1 MLRFFNF
8 LGMRFGANTAWN
20 VLSFGLPVLVWCC
33 GLALGAWLG
42 WTLGRAP
49 VQLQLEQARTE
60 RAELKTT
67 HSETARLQALA
78 AARGLQDAQARGNA
92 LSDRLLGREA
102 QIHQLTREKND
113 AINRLTT
120 GRACLSGAAVRVLN
134 GAAEPEPAGLELVPQ
149 TPGGAA
155 AAGGAFATDTDVGH
169 WAVAARADFETCRQ
183 RLDALIDWHTQAPAK
198 DPAQ

>member
-1 MLRFFNF
+1 MLRIFNY
-8 LGMRFGANTAWN
+8 LGMRFGVNTAWR
-20 VLSFGLPVLVWCC
+20 VLSFGLPVLVWCL

-42 WTLGRAP
+42 WTLGRNP

-60 RAELKTT
+60 RAELQAAQA
-67 HSETARLQALA
+67 ETARLQALA

-92 LSDRLLGREA
+92 LSANLLGREA
-102 QIHQLTREKND
+102 QIHQLTLEKND

-134 GAAEPEPAGLELVPQ
+134 GAAATPTGGPVDVPN

-155 AAGGAFATDTDVGH
+155 AEGARFATDADVGH
-169 WAVAARADFETCRQ
+169 WVVDARAEFETCRQ
-183 RLDALIDWHTQAPAK
+183 RLDALIDWHTQGPAS
-198 DPAQ
+198 DR

>member
-8 LGMRFGANTAWN
+8 LGLRYGVNTAWN
-20 VLSFGLPVLVWCC
+20 VLSFVLPVLVWCC

-42 WTLGRAP
+42 WTLGRNP

-60 RAELKTT
+60 RAELQTA

-78 AARGLQDAQARGNA
+78 AARGLQAAQARGNA
-92 LSDRLLGREA
+92 LTHSLAQRQA

-113 AINRLTT
+113 ALKNLTT

-134 GAAEPEPAGLELVPQ
+134 GAAATPTGGPVDVPN

-155 AAGGAFATDTDVGH
+155 AEGARFATDTDVGR
-169 WAVAARADFETCRQ
+169 WAVAARADYDTCRA
-183 RLDALIDWHTQAPAK
+183 RLDALIDWHTQGPTR
-198 DPAQ
+198 DR

>member
-8 LGMRFGANTAWN
+8 LGVRFGANTAWN
-20 VLSFGLPVLVWCC
+20 VLSYGLPVLVWCL

-42 WTLGRAP
+42 WTMGRAP
-49 VQLQLEQARTE
+49 VKLALEQARTE
-60 RAELKTT
+60 RAELKAA

-92 LSDRLLGREA
+92 LTHSLAQRQA

-134 GAAEPEPAGLELVPQ
+134 GAAATPTGGSVDVPN

-155 AAGGAFATDTDVGH
+155 AEGARFATDTDVGR
-169 WAVAARADFETCRQ
+169 WAVAARADYDTCRY

-198 DPAQ
+198 DPAP

>member
-1 MLRFFNF
+1 MLRVFNY
-8 LGMRFGANTAWN
+8 LGLRFGVNTAWN
-20 VLSFGLPVLVWCC
+20 VLSFGLPVLVWCL

-60 RAELKTT
+60 RAELQAAQ
-67 HSETARLQALA
+67 SETARLQALA

-92 LSDRLLGREA
+92 LSANLLGREA
-102 QIHQLTREKND
+102 QIRTLTREKND
-113 AINRLTT
+113 ALKNLTT

-155 AAGGAFATDTDVGH
+155 ATGGAFATDADVGH

-183 RLDALIDWHTQAPAK
+183 RLDALIDWHTQGPTR
-198 DPAQ
+198 DR